1 MNPIDHIGVAV
12 HSIEESRHIF
22 ELVSG
27 GSCTAPETLEAQ
39 GVRVAFVGAV
49 ELIEP
54 IRPDTTLGRFLER
67 QGSGLHH
74 IAYTTD
80 DLDAELAR
88 LEAAG
93 VPLIDRTPRTGA
105 NGHRIAFLHPS
116 GTGGVLTEL
125 VERR

>member
-12 HSIEESRHIF
+12 RSIEESRHVF
-22 ELVSG
+22 ELISG
-27 GSCTAPETLEAQ
+27 GSCTPPETLGAQ
-39 GVRVAFVGAV
+39 GVRIAFVDAV
-49 ELIEP
+49 ELLEP
-54 IRPDTTLGRFLER
+54 LRPDTTLARFLER
-67 QGSGLHH
+67 EGPGLHH
-74 IAYTTD
+74 IAYRTG

-116 GTGGVLTEL
+116 GTGGVLIEL
-125 VERR
+125 VERA

>member
-12 HSIEESRHIF
+12 HSIAESRRTF

-27 GSCTAPETLEAQ
+27 GSCTPPETLEAQ
-39 GVRVAFVGAV
+39 GVRIAFVGAV

-54 IRPDTTLGRFLER
+54 LRPDTTLARFLER
-67 QGSGLHH
+67 QGPGLHH
-74 IAYTTD
+74 VAYTTR

-93 VPLIDRTPRTGA
+93 MQLIDRTPRTGA